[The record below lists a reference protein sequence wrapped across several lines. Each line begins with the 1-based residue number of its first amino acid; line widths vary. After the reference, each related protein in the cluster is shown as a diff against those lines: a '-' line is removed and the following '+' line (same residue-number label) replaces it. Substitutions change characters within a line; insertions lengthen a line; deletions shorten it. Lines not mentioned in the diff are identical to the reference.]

1 MDVYAVIG
9 EDRNIQSSVMRALTG
24 CWQGEKSR
32 LIEQKNG
39 KMLKVFIDF
48 TSVDTALVD
57 TALVK
62 RFGELIQGKT
72 KENID
77 AVFIQAQSSNLL
89 IAMKFFELFEH
100 QGWNLK
106 RLFVLADAFDISNF
120 KSCKT
125 YPQYQEEPINVV
137 AAAAREFFEWV

>member
-9 EDRNIQSSVMRALTG
+9 EDKNIQSSVMRALTG

-48 TSVDTALVD
+48 TSVE
-57 TALVK
+57 

-89 IAMKFFELFEH
+89 IAMKSFEG

-120 KSCKT
+120 ESCKT

>member
-24 CWQGEKSR
+24 CWQGKKSR

-39 KMLKVFIDF
+39 KMLEVFIDF
-48 TSVDTALVD
+48 TSVDTASVD
-57 TALVK
+57 TALVEC
-62 RFGELIQGKT
+62 FEELIQGKT
-72 KENID
+72 KEDID
-77 AVFIQAQSSNLL
+77 AVFIQAQSSNLPF
-89 IAMKFFELFEH
+89 AMKFFEG

-106 RLFVLADAFDISNF
+106 RLFVLADASDISNF
-120 KSCKT
+120 ESFKT
-125 YPQYQEEPINVV
+125 YPQYQKEPINVV

>member
-48 TSVDTALVD
+48 TSVD

-106 RLFVLADAFDISNF
+106 RLFVLADTFDISNF

>member
-48 TSVDTALVD
+48 TSVDTALV
-57 TALVK
+57 K

-89 IAMKFFELFEH
+89 SAMTFF
-100 QGWNLK
+100 
-106 RLFVLADAFDISNF
+106 
-120 KSCKT
+120 
-125 YPQYQEEPINVV
+125 
-137 AAAAREFFEWV
+137 

>member
-24 CWQGEKSR
+24 CWQGEESS

-48 TSVDTALVD
+48 ISVDTASVE
-57 TALVK
+57 

-120 KSCKT
+120 ESCKT
-125 YPQYQEEPINVV
+125 YPQYQKEPINVV

>member
-24 CWQGEKSR
+24 CWQGKKSR

-48 TSVDTALVD
+48 TLVD
-57 TALVK
+57 TALVEC
-62 RFGELIQGKT
+62 FEELIQGKT
-72 KENID
+72 KEDID

-89 IAMKFFELFEH
+89 IAMKSFEG

-120 KSCKT
+120 ESCKT
-125 YPQYQEEPINVV
+125 YPQYQKEPINVV

>member
-24 CWQGEKSR
+24 CWQGKKSR

-57 TALVK
+57 TALVEC
-62 RFGELIQGKT
+62 FEELIQGKT
-72 KENID
+72 KEDID
-77 AVFIQAQSSNLL
+77 AVFIQAQSSNLPF
-89 IAMKFFELFEH
+89 AMKFFEG

-106 RLFVLADAFDISNF
+106 RLFVLADASDISNF
-120 KSCKT
+120 ESFKT
-125 YPQYQEEPINVV
+125 YPQYQKEPINVV

>member
-24 CWQGEKSR
+24 CWQGKKSR

-62 RFGELIQGKT
+62 RFEELIQGET
-72 KENID
+72 KEKID
-77 AVFIQAQSSNLL
+77 AVLIQAQSSNLPF
-89 IAMKFFELFEH
+89 AMKSFEG
-100 QGWNLK
+100 QGWSLK

-120 KSCKT
+120 ESCKT
-125 YPQYQEEPINVV
+125 YPQYQKEPINVV

>member
-9 EDRNIQSSVMRALTG
+9 EDRNIQSSVMRTLTG
-24 CWQGEKSR
+24 CWQGEESR

-48 TSVDTALVD
+48 TSVDTASVE
-57 TALVK
+57 

>member
-24 CWQGEKSR
+24 CWQGEESR

-48 TSVDTALVD
+48 ISVDTASVE
-57 TALVK
+57 

-120 KSCKT
+120 ESCKT
-125 YPQYQEEPINVV
+125 YPQYQKEPINVV

>member
-24 CWQGEKSR
+24 CWQGKKSR

-48 TSVDTALVD
+48 TSVDTALVEC
-57 TALVK
+57 
-62 RFGELIQGKT
+62 FEELIQGKT
-72 KENID
+72 KEDID
-77 AVFIQAQSSNLL
+77 AVFIQAQSSNLPF
-89 IAMKFFELFEH
+89 AMKFFEG

-106 RLFVLADAFDISNF
+106 RLFVLADASDISNF
-120 KSCKT
+120 ESFKT
-125 YPQYQEEPINVV
+125 YPQYQKEPINVV

>member
-24 CWQGEKSR
+24 CWQGKKSR

-48 TSVDTALVD
+48 TSVDTASVD
-57 TALVK
+57 TALVEC
-62 RFGELIQGKT
+62 FEELIQGKT
-72 KENID
+72 KEDID
-77 AVFIQAQSSNLL
+77 AVFIQAQSSNLPF
-89 IAMKFFELFEH
+89 AMKFFEG

-106 RLFVLADAFDISNF
+106 RLFVLADASDISNF
-120 KSCKT
+120 ESFKT
-125 YPQYQEEPINVV
+125 YPQYQKEPINVV

>member
-24 CWQGEKSR
+24 CWQGKKSR

-48 TSVDTALVD
+48 TSVDTALV
-57 TALVK
+57 K
-62 RFGELIQGKT
+62 RFEELIQGET
-72 KENID
+72 KEKID
-77 AVFIQAQSSNLL
+77 AVFIQAQSSNLPF
-89 IAMKFFELFEH
+89 AMKSFEG
-100 QGWNLK
+100 QGWSLK

-120 KSCKT
+120 ESCKT
-125 YPQYQEEPINVV
+125 YPQYQKEPINVV

>member
-48 TSVDTALVD
+48 TSVDTALV
-57 TALVK
+57 K

-89 IAMKFFELFEH
+89 IAMKFFELFEG

-120 KSCKT
+120 KNCKT

>member
-24 CWQGEKSR
+24 CWQGKKSR

-48 TSVDTALVD
+48 TSVDTASVE
-57 TALVK
+57 

-77 AVFIQAQSSNLL
+77 AVFIQAQSSNLPF
-89 IAMKFFELFEH
+89 AKEFFELFER

-106 RLFVLADAFDISNF
+106 RLFVLADASDISNF
-120 KSCKT
+120 ESFKT
-125 YPQYQEEPINVV
+125 YPQYQKEPINVV

>member
-9 EDRNIQSSVMRALTG
+9 EDRNIQSSVMLALTG

-48 TSVDTALVD
+48 TSVDTALV
-57 TALVK
+57 K
-62 RFGELIQGKT
+62 RFEELIQGKT
-72 KENID
+72 KEKID
-77 AVFIQAQSSNLL
+77 AVFIQAQSSNLPF
-89 IAMKFFELFEH
+89 AMKFFEG

-106 RLFVLADAFDISNF
+106 RLFMLADASDISNF
-120 KSCKT
+120 ESSKT
-125 YPQYQEEPINVV
+125 YPQYQKEPINVV

>member
-24 CWQGEKSR
+24 CWQGEESR

-48 TSVDTALVD
+48 TSVDTASVE
-57 TALVK
+57 

-120 KSCKT
+120 ESCKT
-125 YPQYQEEPINVV
+125 YSQYQEESINVV

>member
-24 CWQGEKSR
+24 CWQGEESR

-48 TSVDTALVD
+48 TSVDTASVE
-57 TALVK
+57 